1 MQPTRG
7 MTVRRR
13 VLLRVLVPTLVLL
26 LAMSGSVVALNATVY
41 GAGGFTRAYLE
52 TLGRG
57 AVDQALAT
65 AGVELPEGDRA
76 LLADGVPSG
85 PQRVR
90 IVADEALDGGRRAV
104 TAEFE
109 LAGEPAGSRFVVER
123 DGSRFGV
130 FAQWR
135 FAEPPVATLAV
146 QVLGDYRFQAPGLAT
161 GDPEAIGQPQPYLA
175 LVPSV
180 YDLYHRTTYLEA
192 PDQIARVVEPGSA
205 VAATLEPKPTE
216 HFLGEVQELVDEH
229 LDSCAEQTVLLPAGC
244 PFGTAI
250 DDRVLDAPRWSIDA
264 HPRIT
269 IERAEEPGAWR
280 VPAAP
285 AAARIETRVQSIFDG
300 SIRELDEERTFAV
313 SYDVRIRADD
323 SLLVEALY

>member
-13 VLLRVLVPTLVLL
+13 VLLRVLVPTLALL
-26 LAMSGSVVALNATVY
+26 LAMAGSVIALNATVY

-52 TLGRG
+52 ALGRG
-57 AVDQALAT
+57 AVEEALET
-65 AGVELPEGDRA
+65 AGVVLPEGDRA
-76 LLADGVPSG
+76 LLADGVPDG

-90 IVADEALDGGRRAV
+90 IVADEALEGGRRAV
-104 TAEFE
+104 TAEYE
-109 LAGEPAGSRFVVER
+109 LEGEPAGSRFVVER

-130 FAQWR
+130 FAEWR

-161 GDPEAIGQPQPYLA
+161 GDPDAMGQPQPYVV

-180 YDLYHRTTYLEA
+180 YELHHRTTYLEA
-192 PDQIARVVEPGSA
+192 PEQLARVDEPGSE
-205 VAATLEPKPTE
+205 VAATIEPRATE
-216 HFLGEVQELVDEH
+216 HFLGEVQTVVDEH
-229 LDSCAEQTVLLPAGC
+229 LDSCAEQTVLFPAGC

-269 IERAEEPGAWR
+269 IERAEEPGVWR

-285 AAARIETRVQSIFDG
+285 AAARIEAQVQSIFDG
-300 SIRELDEERTFAV
+300 SIRELDEERTFSVA
-313 SYDVRIRADD
+313 YDVVIRADD